1 MRKISANSTLETI
14 GGMFDGLI
22 RLWSEEEKKKGRKN
36 TRYPSGVEQHIFP
49 NEIPWQ
55 GVYVEKT
62 GIGVTKQKTTRTEAY
77 SCERWPDTDKFWGRG
92 TNVSQRRHSASFIRA
107 GRKGGGEKKK
117 SYCFISV
124 PPILL
129 VTFSKRVL
137 VRIEDGSRFSR
148 TRKNR
153 QIFSRSF
160 RIFCTIA
167 YALHEF
173 SRPFFNVIPVQGLI
187 E

>member
-117 SYCFISV
+117 KLLFHFRAADSSSHLFETG
-124 PPILL
+124 PRANRGRLAILPH
-129 VTFSKRVL
+129 T
-137 VRIEDGSRFSR
+137 
-148 TRKNR
+148 
-153 QIFSRSF
+153 
-160 RIFCTIA
+160 
-167 YALHEF
+167 
-173 SRPFFNVIPVQGLI
+173 
-187 E
+187 